1 MRHVRQ
7 SVRFADGVRTLWEL
21 GVRRFLE
28 LGPDAVLT
36 AMARQCVQDDT
47 EAAFIP
53 ALRGKHGERDTFA
66 AFLGR
71 THTAGVSVDWE
82 AVFAGTG

>member
-1 MRHVRQ
+1 PRIPVVSNVSGEVVPAFDAEYWVRHVRQ

-53 ALRGKHGERDTFA
+53 ALR
-66 AFLGR
+66 
-71 THTAGVSVDWE
+71 
-82 AVFAGTG
+82 